1 MAIKELTSDSLE
13 QKIREFAHKY
23 NPVIYSF
30 NNKKGS
36 IPSQEECNKIL
47 SYIDNDGHS
56 ILNRATGTTPDI
68 ICELLKH
75 PSAVPLF
82 KQSRSI
88 ISNSTY
94 DICEFLKERNEDVL
108 EAYIKL
114 ISVCDKPLIEKKLN
128 ELFKLVTKVNSPSFS
143 ICLLNE
149 LEKNNLQSVKIKN
162 ENIVS
167 PVSYKIIDDM
177 QYVMCIQKHYKND
190 KLDYKIFASTQ
201 NKDIMTSVLLDMHDK
216 DTLIE
221 WIENLESGDGVIP
234 IMINNLE
241 LTKEKVKLIIWR
253 YETISL
259 QQMVNS
265 ENKDS
270 KEAKRRL

>member
-1 MAIKELTSDSLE
+1 MTIKELTSDALAE
-13 QKIREFAHKY
+13 KIREFSDKH
-23 NPVIYSF
+23 NPVIFSFTKKKYSL
-30 NNKKGS
+30 
-36 IPSQEECNKIL
+36 PSPEQCKEIL

-88 ISNSTY
+88 IRNSTY

-108 EAYIKL
+108 KAYIKL
-114 ISVCDKPLIEKKLN
+114 ITVCDKPLIEKKLN
-128 ELFKLVTKVNSPSFS
+128 ELFKLVTKVNSPSFA

-149 LEKNNLQSVKIKN
+149 IEKNNLQSVKIKN

-167 PVSYKIIDDM
+167 PVSYKITDDL
-177 QYVMCIQKHYKND
+177 QYVMHIQKHYRND

-221 WIENLESGDGVIP
+221 WIENLESGDGLIS